1 MPRQLTALGVGGLI
15 RVHHRLLFPTRR
27 RYSLN
32 PNLRG
37 VTPAASD
44 GRHITAFSL
53 TIVRGVKKRAPSK
66 RARPGSRMEERSA
79 IRSGLIRFLME
90 TLGQS
95 RQLPETPIPL
105 RSEKRA
111 ALRAW
116 LGRGP
121 QLFRHCHDGGTNQWL
136 NRTQSHTP
144 LANTWSATARSN

>member
-1 MPRQLTALGVGGLI
+1 MPRQLTALGVGGLM

-27 RYSLN
+27 RYSFN

-44 GRHITAFSL
+44 GRHITALSL
-53 TIVRGVKKRAPSK
+53 TIVRGVKKRAASK
-66 RARPGSRMEERSA
+66 RARPGSPMEERSA
-79 IRSGLIRFLME
+79 NRSGLIRFLME

-95 RQLPETPIPL
+95 RQLPGT
-105 RSEKRA
+105 RKKGRA
-111 ALRAW
+111 PSLARA
-116 LGRGP
+116 RP
-121 QLFRHCHDGGTNQWL
+121 TLFRHCHDGGTNQWL

>member
-1 MPRQLTALGVGGLI
+1 MPRQLTALGVGGLM

-27 RYSLN
+27 RYSFN

-44 GRHITAFSL
+44 GRHITALSL
-53 TIVRGVKKRAPSK
+53 TIVRGVKKRAASK

-95 RQLPETPIPL
+95 RQLPG
-105 RSEKRA
+105 KKA

-116 LGRGP
+116 PGRGP
-121 QLFRHCHDGGTNQWL
+121 QLFRHCHDGGNGSNARNHIL
-136 NRTQSHTP
+136 LVGH
-144 LANTWSATARSN
+144 WSATA